1 MSADRGPSCAR
12 VRARLERLLDGGL
25 APLDEARDR
34 GHLEACAD
42 CARELERWGELL
54 RAVRALAT
62 AEPQE
67 LARAKR
73 ALRARLAAVPAPRAW
88 PAPLP
93 LALAGVA
100 AALLALLA
108 FGLRPGSHPP
118 PALQELPLLEQVAGR
133 FPSWKEVWTGIGRLS
148 RRLS

>member
-1 MSADRGPSCAR
+1 

-42 CARELERWGELL
+42 CASELERWVELVH
-54 RAVRALAT
+54 AIRALGSV
-62 AEPQE
+62 EPEE

-73 ALRARLAAVPAPRAW
+73 ETLARLAASRAPQGRPARV
-88 PAPLP
+88 P
-93 LALAGVA
+93 LALAGAA

-108 FGLRPGSHPP
+108 LGMRGPELRVAST
-118 PALQELPLLEQVAGR
+118 LEDLAHLEEVAGR
-133 FPSWKEVWTGIGRLS
+133 LPSWREVWTGIGRLS